1 MKIDDMSFEE
11 SIARLEEIIKELEKE
26 DISLRESMEKFEMGI
41 KLSSHCLKK
50 LNEAET
56 KIEELTRSED
66 GKLVTKELEISEDA

>member
-1 MKIDDMSFEE
+1 MKIEDMSFEQ

-26 DISLRESMEKFEMGI
+26 DISLEESMEKFEQGI

-50 LNEAET
+50 LNEAEG

-66 GKLVTKELEISEDA
+66 GKLVAGELELDENT